1 MQKKETQINERALKL
16 RELELAERE
25 KQLEPAAIDEKAPP
39 VEPME
44 KEENPLETKIEAL
57 SDDSTRPTR
66 KNGGKSRFS
75 APSVEPAATTSS
87 SESDER
93 TPTSHLGATTSES
106 QPSMSLID
114 AELKVISTNSCR
126 KVEISGAT
134 TEKKNTSDDL
144 RHTISKNRSKQ
155 VENGDHSQS
164 NESNGSRLISDDEQ
178 KITIS
183 QVIPPKNDDKPAK

>member
-1 MQKKETQINERALKL
+1 MKL

-25 KQLEPAAIDEKAPP
+25 KQFEPAAASPPATVEEKIPA

-44 KEENPLETKIEAL
+44 KEENPLETKNENL

-75 APSVEPAATTSS
+75 APSVEPAVSS

-93 TPTSHLGATTSES
+93 TPTSHLGATTTSES
-106 QPSMSLID
+106 QPSISLID

-126 KVEISGAT
+126 KVEISAPT
-134 TEKKNTSDDL
+134 SEKKNSSDDL
-144 RHTISKNRSKQ
+144 RYTISKNRSKQ
-155 VENGDHSQS
+155 VENGEQSQTT
-164 NESNGSRLISDDEQ
+164 ESNGSRQISDDEQ

-183 QVIPPKNDDKPAK
+183 QVIPPKNDDKPSK